1 MSLFAVLEELPYP
14 PQKVGS
20 MIKGLMLVDHN
31 QPLSYVDMIGDTSDH
46 SLALS
51 LSTSSPSDTGE
62 TLVS

>member
-31 QPLSYVDMIGDTSDH
+31 QPLSYVDITPIQVII
-46 SLALS
+46 A
-51 LSTSSPSDTGE
+51 
-62 TLVS
+62 